1 MGRNSR
7 KKWLLSALCAGSLGG
22 GLFGVKTVNSA
33 GGTEE
38 EPYQLVMQWP
48 QSGTAPTGLKAVEE
62 KLNEIT
68 EEEIGVSV
76 QLLPSEKTGI

>member
-1 MGRNSR
+1 MAAF
-7 KKWLLSALCAGSLGG
+7 SAVRGSLGG